1 VGQDFSRL
9 SLSEARQELEFGRVT
24 SRQLTEACIDAI
36 ERRDSRVN
44 SFITLESEAILRAA
58 DEADQARKA
67 GKRAPLLG
75 IPLAHKDMYYR
86 KGRVSTCG
94 SIIMADQLA
103 ATTATVLE
111 RLDKAGALELGTLNM
126 TEFAA
131 GPTGHNAHYGDVHNP
146 WHTEHIPGGSSS
158 GPAAAMAARLCY
170 GSLGSDTGAS
180 IRVPAA
186 CCGVVGLKPTYGRI
200 SRYGAMP
207 RSWSN
212 DCMGPLARTVMDC
225 ALLMQVLAG
234 PDIRD
239 STCLDAPVPNYL
251 AALEQGIKGLRIG
264 IPTRHFAEGVDD
276 EIAEALTRSR
286 QILEQAGCHLVD
298 VEIPDPKLLYDLG
311 ETLSKGEASTIH
323 RRWMQQR
330 PQDYSDHVHTRLEAG
345 QALPATRYLEALSL
359 RGEVVRNFIA
369 DAFKTT
375 VDVLHLPV
383 LGRPVPTL
391 AETDFHSS
399 GTVGETVSAITRFT
413 RPINYLGLPA
423 LSVPCGFSQS
433 GLPIA
438 FQLVGRPL
446 DEDRLLA
453 LGHAYQQLTEWHRM
467 EPAIVTRG

>member
-1 VGQDFSRL
+1 MGQDLSRL
-9 SLSEARQELEFGRVT
+9 SLFGARQGLESGRVT
-24 SRQLTEACIDAI
+24 SRQLTEACLEAI
-36 ERRDSRVN
+36 ECRDGRVN
-44 SFITLESEAILRAA
+44 SFLTVEYQAVLRAA

-86 KGRVSTCG
+86 QGRVSTCG
-94 SIIMADQLA
+94 SIIMADQPA
-103 ATTATVLE
+103 TTTATVLE
-111 RLDKAGALELGTLNM
+111 RLDQAGALELGALNM
-126 TEFAA
+126 SEFAA

-158 GPAAAMAARLCY
+158 GPGAAVAARLCY

-225 ALLMQVLAG
+225 AQLMQVLAG
-234 PDIRD
+234 RDTRD
-239 STCLDAPVPNYL
+239 SSSLDAPVPDYL
-251 AALEQGIKGLRIG
+251 AALEQGVKGLRIG
-264 IPTRHFAEGVDD
+264 VPTRHFAEGVDD
-276 EIAEALTRSR
+276 EIAEALTHSR
-286 QILEQAGCHLVD
+286 QILEQAGCRLIDVD
-298 VEIPDPKLLYDLG
+298 VPDPKLLYDLG

-323 RRWMQQR
+323 RRWLQQR
-330 PQDYSDHVHTRLEAG
+330 PQDYSDHVRTRLEAG

-369 DAFKTT
+369 DAFKAT

-423 LSVPCGFSQS
+423 LSVPCGFSQG

-467 EPAIVTRG
+467 EPEMVASG